1 MVMVVYRLCI
11 YVGVNDINVGDVV
24 VLSSSELIVRRGFDG
39 TGYRWDEEMIPMLG
53 NSYTVL
59 EILRDD
65 TIAVKSPY
73 GSQQDKFYFPII
85 RHVISQYVH
94 RGSLQRTVVSQAF
107 SSPPCSSSPAL

>member
-53 NSYTVL
+53 KHYTVQ
-59 EILRDD
+59 EILRDG
-65 TIAVKSPY
+65 TIGIESPY
-73 GSQQDKFYFPII
+73 ESQQEKFYFPKSVFRKASGRSYIC
-85 RHVISQYVH
+85 H
-94 RGSLQRTVVSQAF
+94 F
-107 SSPPCSSSPAL
+107 

>member
-53 NSYTVL
+53 NSYAVL

-65 TIAVKSPY
+65 AIAVKSPY
-73 GSQQDKFYFPII
+73 GSQQDKFYFPKSVFKKASG
-85 RHVISQYVH
+85 RFYQ
-94 RGSLQRTVVSQAF
+94 
-107 SSPPCSSSPAL
+107 